1 LKIKNIISPEY
12 MIYLMITMK
21 KIFKLIIILIVTTYP
36 IILSA
41 KTIKN
46 NIIYLGYDREKKP
59 LLIVTEITRQDTSIK
74 DKTDTTI
81 NIKYLNGNRIVPLYN
96 NNFLS
101 DTPIDRIG
109 FDKNILIRVLEQ
121 NQIEIGTTGLNYN
134 FNIISLAQKRRAT
147 YTRTINNVH
156 YKYYINTAFFGK
168 EGNTFKGSLF
178 FLEAESQ
185 SSNFSIPEIV
195 FVTDN
200 LFRSWAALKFS
211 ATTKAVVFSE
221 GGDLFRTSDKYSETA
236 KQESFNMEK
245 GLQYNRSIL
254 LNIPD
259 MRHKLEL
266 NTTSDFEELDT
277 PKKRGGRIYV
287 YSEGYAYTRDGMTS
301 IFGIRI
307 INKR

>member
-1 LKIKNIISPEY
+1 
-12 MIYLMITMK
+12 MK
-21 KIFKLIIILIVTTYP
+21 KIFKLIVIFIVTTYP

-46 NIIYLGYDREKKP
+46 NIIYLGYDRDKKP

-121 NQIEIGTTGLNYN
+121 SQIELGTTGLSFN

-168 EGNTFKGSLF
+168 EGNTLKGSLF

-211 ATTKAVVFSE
+211 ATTMAVVFSE

-287 YSEGYAYTRDGMTS
+287 YSEGYTYTRDGMTS

-307 INKR
+307 INKQ

>member
-1 LKIKNIISPEY
+1 
-12 MIYLMITMK
+12 MK
-21 KIFKLIIILIVTTYP
+21 KIFKLIVILIVTTYP

-46 NIIYLGYDREKKP
+46 NIIYLGYDRDKKP

-211 ATTKAVVFSE
+211 ATTMAVVFSE

>member
-1 LKIKNIISPEY
+1 MKIKNIISPEY
-12 MIYLMITMK
+12 MIYLLITMK
-21 KIFKLIIILIVTTYP
+21 KIFKLIVILIVTTYP

-46 NIIYLGYDREKKP
+46 NIIYLGYDRDKKP

-96 NNFLS
+96 NNFRS
-101 DTPIDRIG
+101 DTPIERIG

-168 EGNTFKGSLF
+168 EGNTLKGSLF

-211 ATTKAVVFSE
+211 TTTMAVVFSE

-287 YSEGYAYTRDGMTS
+287 YSEGYTYTRDGMTS

>member
-12 MIYLMITMK
+12 MIYLLITMK
-21 KIFKLIIILIVTTYP
+21 KIFKLIVILIVTTYP
-36 IILSA
+36 VILSA

-46 NIIYLGYDREKKP
+46 NIIYLGYDRDKKP

-101 DTPIDRIG
+101 DTPIERIG

-168 EGNTFKGSLF
+168 EGNTLKGSLF

-211 ATTKAVVFSE
+211 TTTMAVVFSE

-287 YSEGYAYTRDGMTS
+287 YSEGYTYTRDGMTS

>member
-1 LKIKNIISPEY
+1 MKIKNIISPEY
-12 MIYLMITMK
+12 MIYLLITMK
-21 KIFKLIIILIVTTYP
+21 KIFKLIVILIVTTYP
-36 IILSA
+36 VILSA

-46 NIIYLGYDREKKP
+46 NIIYLGYDRDKKP

-101 DTPIDRIG
+101 DTPIERIG

-168 EGNTFKGSLF
+168 EGNTLKGSLF

-211 ATTKAVVFSE
+211 TTTMAVVFSE

-287 YSEGYAYTRDGMTS
+287 YSEGYTYTRDGMTS

>member
-1 LKIKNIISPEY
+1 
-12 MIYLMITMK
+12 MK
-21 KIFKLIIILIVTTYP
+21 KIFKLIVILIVTTYP

-46 NIIYLGYDREKKP
+46 NIIYLGYDRDKKP

-81 NIKYLNGNRIVPLYN
+81 NIKYLNGNKIVPLYN

-168 EGNTFKGSLF
+168 EGNTLKGSLF

-211 ATTKAVVFSE
+211 TTTMAVVFSE

-287 YSEGYAYTRDGMTS
+287 YSEGYTYTRDGMTS

>member
-1 LKIKNIISPEY
+1 
-12 MIYLMITMK
+12 MIYLLITMK
-21 KIFKLIIILIVTTYP
+21 KIFKLIVILIVTTYP
-36 IILSA
+36 VILSA

-46 NIIYLGYDREKKP
+46 NIIYLGYDRDKKP

-101 DTPIDRIG
+101 DTPIERIG

-168 EGNTFKGSLF
+168 EGNTLKGSLF

-211 ATTKAVVFSE
+211 TTTMAVVFSE

-287 YSEGYAYTRDGMTS
+287 YSEGYTYTRDGMTS